1 MSNSIIENV
10 FDSFES
16 ILFSDAKNRIR
27 KVVFV
32 GYCHFKIGTS
42 TICDEIGKLLSSL
55 VMRCTE

>member
-16 ILFSDAKNRIR
+16 ILFSDAKNRIQ

-32 GYCHFKIGTS
+32 GYCHFKL
-42 TICDEIGKLLSSL
+42 ELLIGKLLSSL